1 MTCPKNVK
9 ICRFGR
15 TVLGTDDISKQQCKN
30 HVKKAVRSSF
40 EEEAKIKI
48 KQLKKL
54 SEGPL
59 VDEDF
64 ECRPYLKELTLS
76 EARTNFRFRSKMTD
90 LAWNYKHDK
99 SYEADLWK
107 CERSQSCIETQEH
120 VLVCPAYADLRE
132 GKDIQSDKDLVSY
145 MQGVMLIRDKLRI
158 TK

>member
-1 MTCPKNVK
+1 MPN
-9 ICRFGR
+9 IIE
-15 TVLGTDDISKQQCKN
+15 LGTDDISKQQWKN

-107 CERSQSCIETQEH
+107 CESCQSCIETKNMFWCA
-120 VLVCPAYADLRE
+120 LL
-132 GKDIQSDKDLVSY
+132 
-145 MQGVMLIRDKLRI
+145 MLISERAKTYKVIRTLCL
-158 TK
+158 TCKVLCSLGTNSG

>member
-1 MTCPKNVK
+1 M
-9 ICRFGR
+9 
-15 TVLGTDDISKQQCKN
+15 
-30 HVKKAVRSSF
+30 
-40 EEEAKIKI
+40 
-48 KQLKKL
+48 
-54 SEGPL
+54 

-99 SYEADLWK
+99 SY
-107 CERSQSCIETQEH
+107 

-145 MQGVMLIRDKLRI
+145 MQGVMLIWDKLRI